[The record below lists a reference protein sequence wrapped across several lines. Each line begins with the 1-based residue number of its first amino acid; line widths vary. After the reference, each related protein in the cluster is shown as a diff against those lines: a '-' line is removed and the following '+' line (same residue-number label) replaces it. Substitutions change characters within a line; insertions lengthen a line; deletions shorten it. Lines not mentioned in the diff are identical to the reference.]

1 MEFFSQP
8 ASWTLVAFII
18 FVGIGLYLKAPK
30 MITNLL
36 DEQIQR
42 VKKELSDAIELKEEA
57 NTLLAEYQRKKE
69 DALKEADNIIAN
81 AKERAQIYEQAALTK
96 SEEIIKRQEA
106 QSIEKINQ
114 AELQAMSK
122 IQQTIVEQSINAAE
136 KLVSEKISVEKSEQI
151 FAESLKDIDKL
162 KFISE
167 EHSILKD
174 QLDDNVKSDQK
185 LDKLFKLLK
194 RLDSHL

>member
-1 MEFFSQP
+1 
-8 ASWTLVAFII
+8 
-18 FVGIGLYLKAPK
+18 

-36 DEQIQR
+36 DEQIQK
-42 VKKELSDAIELKEEA
+42 VKKELNDAIELKEEA

-69 DALKEADNIIAN
+69 DALKEADDIIAN

-162 KFISE
+162 KI
-167 EHSILKD
+167 
-174 QLDDNVKSDQK
+174 
-185 LDKLFKLLK
+185 
-194 RLDSHL
+194 

>member
-1 MEFFSQP
+1 
-8 ASWTLVAFII
+8 
-18 FVGIGLYLKAPK
+18 
-30 MITNLL
+30 MITDLL

-69 DALKEADNIIAN
+69 DALKEADDIIAN

-96 SEEIIKRQEA
+96 SEQIIKRQEA

-122 IQQTIVEQSINAAE
+122 IQQSIVEQSINAAE

-151 FAESLKDIDKL
+151 FADSLKDIDKL
-162 KFISE
+162 KI
-167 EHSILKD
+167 
-174 QLDDNVKSDQK
+174 
-185 LDKLFKLLK
+185 
-194 RLDSHL
+194 

>member
-1 MEFFSQP
+1 
-8 ASWTLVAFII
+8 
-18 FVGIGLYLKAPK
+18 

-36 DEQIQR
+36 DEQIQKI
-42 VKKELSDAIELKEEA
+42 KKELSDAIELKEEA

-69 DALKEADNIIAN
+69 DALKEADDIIAN

-151 FAESLKDIDKL
+151 FADSLKDIDKL
-162 KFISE
+162 KI
-167 EHSILKD
+167 
-174 QLDDNVKSDQK
+174 
-185 LDKLFKLLK
+185 
-194 RLDSHL
+194 

>member
-8 ASWTLVAFII
+8 TSWTLVAFII

-42 VKKELSDAIELKEEA
+42 VKKELSDAIDLKEEA
-57 NTLLAEYQRKKE
+57 NSLLAEYQRKKK
-69 DALKEADNIIAN
+69 DALKEADDIIAN

-151 FAESLKDIDKL
+151 FADSLKDIDKL
-162 KFISE
+162 KI
-167 EHSILKD
+167 
-174 QLDDNVKSDQK
+174 
-185 LDKLFKLLK
+185 
-194 RLDSHL
+194 

>member
-1 MEFFSQP
+1 
-8 ASWTLVAFII
+8 
-18 FVGIGLYLKAPK
+18 

-69 DALKEADNIIAN
+69 DALKEADDIIAN
-81 AKERAQIYEQAALTK
+81 AKESAQIYEQAALTK

-151 FAESLKDIDKL
+151 FADSLKDIDKL
-162 KFISE
+162 KI
-167 EHSILKD
+167 
-174 QLDDNVKSDQK
+174 
-185 LDKLFKLLK
+185 
-194 RLDSHL
+194 

>member
-8 ASWTLVAFII
+8 TSWTLVAFII

-69 DALKEADNIIAN
+69 DALKEADDIIAN
-81 AKERAQIYEQAALTK
+81 AKERAQIYEQAALSK

-151 FAESLKDIDKL
+151 FADSLKDIDKL
-162 KFISE
+162 KI
-167 EHSILKD
+167 
-174 QLDDNVKSDQK
+174 
-185 LDKLFKLLK
+185 
-194 RLDSHL
+194 

>member
-1 MEFFSQP
+1 
-8 ASWTLVAFII
+8 
-18 FVGIGLYLKAPK
+18 

-69 DALKEADNIIAN
+69 DALKEAENIIAN

-162 KFISE
+162 KI
-167 EHSILKD
+167 
-174 QLDDNVKSDQK
+174 
-185 LDKLFKLLK
+185 
-194 RLDSHL
+194 

>member
-42 VKKELSDAIELKEEA
+42 IKKELSDAMELKEEA

-69 DALKEADNIIAN
+69 DALKEADDIIAN

-151 FAESLKDIDKL
+151 FADSLKDIDKL
-162 KFISE
+162 KI
-167 EHSILKD
+167 
-174 QLDDNVKSDQK
+174 
-185 LDKLFKLLK
+185 
-194 RLDSHL
+194 